1 MSNDP
6 RPSSQS
12 LTVPNTQQA
21 GGNCVQT
28 SPKELRQMAGDIDDM
43 HRDAMRTFA
52 DEVGELHFGDEFKA
66 GRRAFLK
73 KAAVGGAVLTVGSAL
88 VPIQS
93 LLPGAGAQ
101 ELTDVDI
108 AVFAESVELA
118 AVEAYKAGAPLL
130 SKEVLPVAELF
141 LGHHMEHAGAFAGI
155 AGDAATGKPNAAL
168 IEALTPT
175 IAGLSDEA
183 GVLAFA
189 KEVENQAVATYA
201 FALTALQDPGAAQ
214 GTATIL
220 PVESAHAAAL
230 SLALGE
236 GPDMWF
242 PNGAFESA
250 DIAQGINPADFP
262 V

>member
-1 MSNDP
+1 M
-6 RPSSQS
+6 
-12 LTVPNTQQA
+12 
-21 GGNCVQT
+21 QT

-43 HRDAMRTFA
+43 HRDSMRTFA
-52 DEVGELHFGDEFKA
+52 DEIGELHYGDQFKA

-73 KAAVGGAVLTVGSAL
+73 KAAIGGAALTVGSSL
-88 VPIQS
+88 VPVSS
-93 LLPGAGAQ
+93 LLSSAGARQ
-101 ELTDVDI
+101 LDDTAI

-130 SKEVLPVAELF
+130 SAEVLPVAELF
-141 LGHHMEHAGAFAGI
+141 LGHHQEHAQAFAGI
-155 AGDAATGKPNAAL
+155 AGDAATGEPNAAL
-168 IEALTPT
+168 IEALSPM
-175 IAGLSDEA
+175 IAELSDEA

-189 KEVENQAVATYA
+189 KTVENQAVATYA

-236 GPDMWF
+236 GPDQWF

-262 V
+262 VS

>member
-1 MSNDP
+1 M
-6 RPSSQS
+6 
-12 LTVPNTQQA
+12 
-21 GGNCVQT
+21 QT

-73 KAAVGGAVLTVGSAL
+73 KAAIGGAAITVGSAL
-88 VPIQS
+88 VPIHS

-101 ELTDVDI
+101 ELDDTTI

-130 SKEVLPVAELF
+130 SAEILPVAELF
-141 LGHHMEHAGAFAGI
+141 LSHHEEHAGAFAAL
-155 AGDAATGKPNAAL
+155 AGDAATGEPNAAL
-168 IEALTPT
+168 LEALMPT
-175 IAGLSDEA
+175 ISGLSDEA

-189 KEVENQAVATYA
+189 KDVENQAAATYA
-201 FALTALQDPGAAQ
+201 FALTALQSVEAAQ

-220 PVESAHAAAL
+220 PVETAHAAAL

-262 V
+262 VS

>member
-1 MSNDP
+1 M
-6 RPSSQS
+6 
-12 LTVPNTQQA
+12 
-21 GGNCVQT
+21 QT
-28 SPKELRQMAGDIDDM
+28 SPKELRQMASDIDDM
-43 HRDAMRTFA
+43 HRDSMRTFA

-73 KAAVGGAVLTVGSAL
+73 KAAVGGAAITVGSAL

-101 ELTDVDI
+101 ELDDQSI
-108 AVFAESVELA
+108 AAFAQSVELA
-118 AVEAYKAGAPLL
+118 AVVAYEMGAPLL
-130 SKEVLPVAELF
+130 SEEVLPVAQLF
-141 LGHHMEHAGAFAGI
+141 LGHHQEHADAFGAL
-155 AGDAATGKPNAAL
+155 AGDAAPGEANQAL
-168 IEALTPT
+168 LDALGPM
-175 IAGLSDEA
+175 IAELSDEA

-189 KEVENQAVATYA
+189 KEVENQAVATYG
-201 FALTALQDPGAAQ
+201 FALTALQSTEAAQ

-236 GPDMWF
+236 GPDQWF
-242 PNGAFESA
+242 PNGAFETT

-262 V
+262 VS